1 MAVKYKDYY
10 KILGVSRN
18 ATQDEINKAFKKLAK
33 KYHPDFN
40 PNNKEAEEKFK
51 EINEAY
57 EVLKDPEKRKRYDML
72 GANWEHG
79 QNFEPPPGFENV
91 RFHFRTGGG
100 SEGFEGFSDFFD
112 LLFGNLFGEGQ
123 SRGFRSG
130 SRKSRFSHDP
140 YSGSGS
146 FYSGDFF
153 NQGEAKGADS
163 EAEIELT
170 LEDAYRGG
178 KKTIT
183 LSDGASSKVLTV
195 NIPPGVV
202 EGSKIRLAGQGQIG
216 PSGRKGDLYLRV
228 KLLPH
233 YLFKVEGNNVIL
245 DLPLTPWEAALGC
258 SVSIPTLDGRV
269 ELKVPPGTS
278 SGQKLRLKGKGL
290 GRGTKKGDFFARVQ
304 IKVPKNLTPKEREL
318 FEELKKISSFNP
330 RNF

>member
-18 ATQDEINKAFKKLAK
+18 ATQEEINKAFKKLAK

-91 RFHFRTGGG
+91 RFHFSTSGG
-100 SEGFEGFSDFFD
+100 EGFEGFSDFFD
-112 LLFGNLFGEGQ
+112 LIFGDLFGE
-123 SRGFRSG
+123 SRGGKFRSG
-130 SRKSRFSHDP
+130 SKKFRFAGDP
-140 YSGSGS
+140 FSGSGQ
-146 FYSGDFF
+146 FYGNDFF
-153 NQGEAKGADS
+153 EQANTRGADS

-170 LEDAYRGG
+170 LEDAYKGG

-195 NIPPGVV
+195 NIPPGVS

-216 PSGRKGDLYLRV
+216 PGGAKGDLYLKV

-233 YLFKVEGNNVIL
+233 HLFKVEGNNVIL

-278 SGQKLRLKGKGL
+278 SGQKLRIKGKGL
-290 GRGTKKGDFFARVQ
+290 GRGAKKGDFFARIQ
-304 IKVPKNLTPKEREL
+304 IKVPKNLSPREREL
-318 FEELKKISSFNP
+318 FEELKKISNFNP

>member
-1 MAVKYKDYY
+1 MKDLVISLIYFLEISLVKDRVGVLEVDLEKVGFHMTL
-10 KILGVSRN
+10 IL
-18 ATQDEINKAFKKLAK
+18 AL
-33 KYHPDFN
+33 
-40 PNNKEAEEKFK
+40 
-51 EINEAY
+51 
-57 EVLKDPEKRKRYDML
+57 VL
-72 GANWEHG
+72 
-79 QNFEPPPGFENV
+79 FTV
-91 RFHFRTGGG
+91 VI
-100 SEGFEGFSDFFD
+100 
-112 LLFGNLFGEGQ
+112 
-123 SRGFRSG
+123 
-130 SRKSRFSHDP
+130 
-140 YSGSGS
+140 
-146 FYSGDFF
+146 FF

-290 GRGTKKGDFFARVQ
+290 GRGTKKGDFFCQGTDKGAQ
-304 IKVPKNLTPKEREL
+304 KSNT
-318 FEELKKISSFNP
+318 
-330 RNF
+330 